1 MYNEALE
8 HINKDYLEWLSM
20 IVDPDEMHS
29 GLLSYLFDQEYDYE
43 TARLIPNDDNRIGDA
58 LNLREEFIKE
68 QLAREPSYLI
78 ETFRGQYAS
87 VLEVFISLAQRM
99 EDVMCLD
106 RFPDWFWEMMDN
118 LEIIGI
124 FGERLSDKD
133 IVKLDRIIGTWLNR
147 EYCKDG
153 KGGLFPLKEPHE
165 NQQKVEI
172 WYQMN
177 AYLLENY
184 M

>member
-1 MYNEALE
+1 MYNGELE
-8 HINKDYLEWLSM
+8 HININYCEWLAT
-20 IVDPDEMHS
+20 IVDPNFKYPA
-29 GLLSYLFDQEYDYE
+29 LLSYLFDQEYDYE
-43 TARLIPNDDNRIGDA
+43 TARLVPNDDNRIGDA

-78 ETFRGQYAS
+78 ETFRGQYTS

-99 EDVMCLD
+99 EDVICLD
-106 RFPDWFWEMMDN
+106 RFPDWFWEIMDN
-118 LEIIGI
+118 LGVTY
-124 FGERLSDKD
+124 FKGNHLNHRD
-133 IVKLDRIIGTWLNR
+133 ILKLDRIIGTWLNR

-153 KGGLFPLKEPHE
+153 KGGLFPLKEPRE